1 MAKSRP
7 SVQKRAKELAK
18 REKRQ
23 NKASRKADRHANKD
37 EEAQEIVSTE
47 EFNYEDSGLF

>member
-23 NKASRKADRHANKD
+23 TKAVRKADRQANRD
-37 EEAQEIVSTE
+37 EDGQEIVPIE
-47 EFNYEDSGLF
+47 EFDYDDSGLF

>member
-18 REKRQ
+18 REKRM
-23 NKASRKADRHANKD
+23 NKASRKAARHENRD
-37 EEAQEIVSTE
+37 EESEEIVSVE